1 MPACAFATKNFIN
14 SNFARVK
21 LFFYNTTSTRGQ
33 TVPFVFTKLLSELTP
48 TRIQIHPHHLRS
60 FNIANARGHK

>member
-33 TVPFVFTKLLSELTP
+33 IVPFVFTKLLSEVTT
-48 TRIQIHPHHLRS
+48 TRIQIHTYHLPS
-60 FNIANARGHK
+60 FNIASARGHK